1 MRIKILFI
9 CLAVFSVTHLSAQ
22 KEVEWSTL
30 MDVSFKDIYLESEDM
45 YVYFPLFDDK
55 HKKLDSQ
62 EIEITGYIIPL
73 DVEAN
78 MYFLSAYPFS
88 ACFFCGNAGPE
99 SVMAVNFAGNNRRYN
114 TDERITLNGILNL
127 NDSDIDELI
136 YILNQAEE
144 IPK

>member
-9 CLAVFSVTHLSAQ
+9 CLAAFSVTSLFAQ
-22 KEVEWSTL
+22 KQVEWSTL
-30 MDVSFKDIYLESEDM
+30 MDVSFKDIYLESEDI
-45 YVYFPLFDDK
+45 YVYYPLFDEK

-78 MYFLSAYPFS
+78 LYFLSAYPFS

-114 TDERITLNGILNL
+114 TDERITLKGILNL
-127 NDSDIDELI
+127 NDKDVDELI
-136 YILNQAEE
+136 YILNQAVEV
-144 IPK
+144 PK

>member
-1 MRIKILFI
+1 MQIKTLITFLLTVATTSLF
-9 CLAVFSVTHLSAQ
+9 AQ

-30 MDVSFKDIYLESEDM
+30 MDVSFKDIYLESEDI
-45 YVYFPLFDDK
+45 YVYYPLFDEK

-99 SVMAVNFAGNNRRYN
+99 SVMAVNFAGNNRRYD
-114 TDERITLNGILNL
+114 TDERITLRGILNL
-127 NDSDIDELI
+127 NDKDVDELI

-144 IPK
+144 VP

>member
-9 CLAVFSVTHLSAQ
+9 CLAAFSVNSLFAQ
-22 KEVEWSTL
+22 KQVEWSTL
-30 MDVSFKDIYLESEDM
+30 MDVSFKDIYLESEDI
-45 YVYFPLFDDK
+45 YVYYPLFDEK

-114 TDERITLNGILNL
+114 TDERITLKGILNL
-127 NDSDIDELI
+127 NDKDVDELI
-136 YILNQAEE
+136 YILNQAVEV
-144 IPK
+144 PK

>member
-1 MRIKILFI
+1 MRIKILLI
-9 CLAVFSVTHLSAQ
+9 CLASFSLTSLFAQ

-30 MDVSFKDIYLESEDM
+30 MDVDFKDIYLESEDM
-45 YVYFPLFDDK
+45 YVYFPLFDEK
-55 HKKLDSQ
+55 HEELDSQ

-114 TDERITLNGILNL
+114 TDERVTLKGILNL
-127 NDSDIDELI
+127 NDSDVDELI
-136 YILNQAEE
+136 YILNQAAE

>member
-1 MRIKILFI
+1 MLIRILLFI
-9 CLAVFSVTHLSAQ
+9 SATLSISALSAQ
-22 KEVEWSTL
+22 MEVEWSTL
-30 MDVSFKDIYLESEDM
+30 MDVNFKDIYLESEDI
-45 YVYFPLFDDK
+45 YVYYPLFDEK

-114 TDERITLNGILNL
+114 TDERITLKGILNL
-127 NDSDIDELI
+127 NDSDVDELI
-136 YILNQAEE
+136 YILNQATEV
-144 IPK
+144 PK

>member
-1 MRIKILFI
+1 MRIKTLLM
-9 CLAVFSVTHLSAQ
+9 CLAAFSVTSLFAQ

-30 MDVSFKDIYLESEDM
+30 MDVSFKDIYLESEDI
-45 YVYFPLFDDK
+45 YVYYPLFDEK

-114 TDERITLNGILNL
+114 TDERITLKGILNL
-127 NDSDIDELI
+127 NDKDVDELI
-136 YILNQAEE
+136 YILNQAVEV
-144 IPK
+144 PK

>member
-1 MRIKILFI
+1 MRIKLLFM
-9 CLAVFSVTHLSAQ
+9 CLAAFSVNSLFAQ
-22 KEVEWSTL
+22 KQVEWSTL
-30 MDVSFKDIYLESEDM
+30 MDVSFKDIYLESEDI
-45 YVYFPLFDDK
+45 YVYYPLFDEK

-114 TDERITLNGILNL
+114 TDERITLQGILNL
-127 NDSDIDELI
+127 NDKDVEELI
-136 YILNQAEE
+136 YILNQAVEV
-144 IPK
+144 PK

>member
-1 MRIKILFI
+1 MLIRTLFVLI
-9 CLAVFSVTHLSAQ
+9 TTLCISSVTAQ
-22 KEVEWSTL
+22 KQVEWSTL
-30 MDVSFKDIYLESEDM
+30 MDVSFKDIYLESEDI
-45 YVYFPLFDDK
+45 YVYYPLFDEK

-114 TDERITLNGILNL
+114 TDERITLKGILNL
-127 NDSDIDELI
+127 NDKDVEELI
-136 YILNQAEE
+136 YILNQAVEV
-144 IPK
+144 PK